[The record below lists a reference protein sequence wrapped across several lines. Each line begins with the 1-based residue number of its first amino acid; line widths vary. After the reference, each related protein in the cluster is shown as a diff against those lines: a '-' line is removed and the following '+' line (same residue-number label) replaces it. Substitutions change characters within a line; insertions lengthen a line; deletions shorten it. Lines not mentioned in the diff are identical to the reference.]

1 MIATTPVQT
10 KDTDKATPLRTQA
23 NFDRKQYSKEYYEK
37 NKDKILQ
44 YQRDYYRKKR
54 KPKQK
59 PFFEIRHGTFTLL
72 GGQMLRRFGRQT
84 LRKQNY
90 RHLSCEYMR

>member
-1 MIATTPVQT
+1 MTAIAPVQT

-54 KPKQK
+54 KSKQK
-59 PFFEIRHGTFTLL
+59 PFFEIRHGTFTLFADNPT
-72 GGQMLRRFGRQT
+72 GY
-84 LRKQNY
+84 KVSYN
-90 RHLSCEYMR
+90 